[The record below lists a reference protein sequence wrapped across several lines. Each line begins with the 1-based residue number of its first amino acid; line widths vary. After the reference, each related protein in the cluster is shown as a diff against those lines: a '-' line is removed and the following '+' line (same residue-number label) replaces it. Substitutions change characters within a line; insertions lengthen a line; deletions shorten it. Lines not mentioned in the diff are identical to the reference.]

1 MDARLAAVIQQAS
14 NEAPQFGAS
23 LFPATVPGRVLHID
37 ADYLAYYASGNDECE
52 PGRARQNAFDRIEQT
67 RLRCGAES
75 VVAHLSASG
84 CTKAHRFIIATVKAY
99 QGQRNASRKP
109 KNWAYL
115 REVLETYEGPKFKT
129 KVWVTRE
136 ADDGIAYCAHQ
147 GNAVI
152 STRDKDMRMLPGL
165 HINWMDYTLTE
176 VPPGAYDVIG
186 VDGLQYGA
194 KWYWLQLLQ
203 GDTADNI
210 PGLPRLFGQTCGD
223 KRAEKYLA
231 GTTGI
236 EDAYDRVQAAYE
248 DHYGALWADA
258 LIEQAGLLWLRT
270 DAQASLRN
278 IEEAF
283 PIDSRISAAVDRL
296 EERVTT
302 RLNELKQITG

>member
-1 MDARLAAVIQQAS
+1 
-14 NEAPQFGAS
+14 
-23 LFPATVPGRVLHID
+23 
-37 ADYLAYYASGNDECE
+37 
-52 PGRARQNAFDRIEQT
+52 
-67 RLRCGAES
+67 
-75 VVAHLSASG
+75 
-84 CTKAHRFIIATVKAY
+84 
-99 QGQRNASRKP
+99 
-109 KNWAYL
+109 
-115 REVLETYEGPKFKT
+115 
-129 KVWVTRE
+129 
-136 ADDGIAYCAHQ
+136 
-147 GNAVI
+147 
-152 STRDKDMRMLPGL
+152 
-165 HINWMDYTLTE
+165 MDYTLTE

>member
-1 MDARLAAVIQQAS
+1 MNSALAAVIEQAAQ
-14 NEAPQFGAS
+14 EAPQFGAS
-23 LFPATVPGRVLHID
+23 LFPATVPGRVLHLD

-115 REVLETYEGPKFKT
+115 REVLETYEGPKFKP

-147 GNAVI
+147 GSAVI

-194 KWYWLQLLQ
+194 KWFYLQLLQ

-210 PGLPRLFGQTCGD
+210 PGLPKLFGKLCGD
-223 KRAEKYLA
+223 KTAEKYLA
-231 GTTGI
+231 GTTCI

-248 DHYGALWADA
+248 DHYGAPWADA

-278 IEEAF
+278 IAEAF
-283 PIDSRISAAVDRL
+283 PKHHPIDDAIYRL
-296 EERVTT
+296 EERVTK